1 MTENTDT
8 ISYLTHESAMAR
20 MERANKRS
28 FIIILILIL
37 ALIATNTGWII
48 YESQFETVETSTQ
61 IEAEQSGAEVNIVGG
76 GDIHYGTESQNYDQN
91 ENETT

>member
-8 ISYLTHESAMAR
+8 ISYLAYESAMAR

-48 YESQFETVETSTQ
+48 YESQFETTETTT
-61 IEAEQSGAEVNIVGG
+61 IEAEQSGAEINIVGG
-76 GDIHYGTESQNYDQN
+76 GDVSYGAESKNN
-91 ENETT
+91 ENTNETT

>member
-8 ISYLTHESAMAR
+8 ISYLAYESAMAR

-28 FIIILILIL
+28 FIIILILIF

-48 YESQFETVETSTQ
+48 YESQFETVETT
-61 IEAEQSGAEVNIVGG
+61 IEAEQNGAEVNIVGG
-76 GDIHYGTESQNYDQN
+76 GDVSYGAESNDQN
-91 ENETT
+91 TNETT

>member
-48 YESQFETVETSTQ
+48 YESQFKTTETTT
-61 IEAEQSGAEVNIVGG
+61 IEAEQSGAEINIVGG
-76 GDIHYGTESQNYDQN
+76 GDVSYGAESKNN
-91 ENETT
+91 ENTNERT

>member
-48 YESQFETVETSTQ
+48 YESQFKTAETTT
-61 IEAEQSGAEVNIVGG
+61 IEAEQSGAEINIVGG
-76 GDIHYGTESQNYDQN
+76 GDVSYGAESKNN
-91 ENETT
+91 ENTNERT

>member
-1 MTENTDT
+1 MTENTDA
-8 ISYLTHESAMAR
+8 ISYLSHESAMAR

-28 FIIILILIL
+28 FIIILILIF

-48 YESQFETVETSTQ
+48 YESQFETVETTTQ
-61 IEAEQSGAEVNIVGG
+61 IDAEQSGAEINIVGG
-76 GDIHYGTESQNYDQN
+76 GDVSYGAESKNYNQD

>member
-8 ISYLTHESAMAR
+8 ISYLAHESAMAR

-37 ALIATNTGWII
+37 ALIATNMGWII
-48 YESQFETVETSTQ
+48 YKSQFETTETTT

-76 GDIHYGTESQNYDQN
+76 GDVSYGAESKNN
-91 ENETT
+91 ENTNETT

>member
-1 MTENTDT
+1 MTENTDA
-8 ISYLTHESAMAR
+8 ISYLSHESAMAR

-48 YESQFETVETSTQ
+48 YESQFETTETTT

-76 GDIHYGTESQNYDQN
+76 GDVSYGAESKNN
-91 ENETT
+91 ENTNETT

>member
-8 ISYLTHESAMAR
+8 ISYLAHESAMAR

-37 ALIATNTGWII
+37 ALIATNMGWII
-48 YESQFETVETSTQ
+48 YESQFETTETTT

-76 GDIHYGTESQNYDQN
+76 GDVSCGAESKNN
-91 ENETT
+91 ENTNETT

>member
-8 ISYLTHESAMAR
+8 ISYLAHESAMAR

-48 YESQFETVETSTQ
+48 YESQFETTETTT
-61 IEAEQSGAEVNIVGG
+61 IEAEQSGAEINIVGG
-76 GDIHYGTESQNYDQN
+76 GDVSYGAESKNN
-91 ENETT
+91 ENTNETT

>member
-8 ISYLTHESAMAR
+8 ISFLAYESAMAR

-48 YESQFETVETSTQ
+48 YESQFETTETTT
-61 IEAEQSGAEVNIVGG
+61 IEAEQSGAEINIVGG
-76 GDIHYGTESQNYDQN
+76 GNVSYGAESKNN
-91 ENETT
+91 ENTNETT